1 MSSVKPPAA
10 QRPKILAVDDNP
22 ANLLVIRRV
31 LAKLEVDVV
40 EAACGNDALR
50 ATLDDEFA
58 LILLDVYMPDINGFE
73 VAEILS
79 QEETT
84 RQTPIIFVTAT
95 YADDVH
101 RLKGYGFGA
110 VDYMAKPLEMT
121 ILLSKVQVFLE
132 LYRHRVALRDAL
144 SELSERNR
152 QLELEVEQRRQMEQ
166 EMRHLAMHDMLT
178 GLPNRTLFMD
188 RLATAHTRALR
199 HKGMFALVYVDVDRF
214 KDVNDTWGHAAGD
227 AMLVELA
234 SRLRESL
241 RENDTVARL
250 GGDEFALVLEEL
262 EDVNAGRL
270 RLERLQAA
278 LQTPMA
284 YQHEDQQVN
293 LIIAASIGLAVYP
306 QDGADVGTLL
316 HAADQAMYLTKR
328 SRIESGL
335 RAENIN

>member
-1 MSSVKPPAA
+1 MLVTKPAVV

-31 LAKLEVDVV
+31 LAKLDVEVV
-40 EAACGNDALR
+40 EAASGNDALK

-58 LILLDVYMPDINGFE
+58 LVLLDVYMPDINGFE

-79 QEETT
+79 QEEST

-110 VDYMAKPLEMT
+110 VDYMAKPLEATM
-121 ILLSKVQVFLE
+121 LLSKVQVFLE

-152 QLELEVEQRRQMEQ
+152 QLEIEVEQRKQMEQ

-178 GLPNRTLFMD
+178 GLPNRALFMD
-188 RLATAHTRALR
+188 RLESAHHRAQR
-199 HKGMFALVYVDVDRF
+199 HGGMFALVYVDVDRF
-214 KDVNDTWGHAAGD
+214 KAVNDTWGHGAGD
-227 AMLVELA
+227 AVLIELA
-234 SRLRESL
+234 TRLRGAL

-262 EDVNAGRL
+262 DDINDAHRL
-270 RLERLQAA
+270 MERVSESLLA
-278 LQTPMA
+278 PMH
-284 YQHEDQQVN
+284 YQRDGEQ
-293 LIIAASIGLAVYP
+293 LTLSIGASIGLAAYP
-306 QDGADVGTLL
+306 ADGAEVDALL

-328 SRIESGL
+328 SRETV
-335 RAENIN
+335 

>member
-1 MSSVKPPAA
+1 MPVSTQAA
-10 QRPKILAVDDNP
+10 TQRPKILAVDDNP

-31 LAKLEVDVV
+31 LAKLDVDVV
-40 EAACGNDALR
+40 EASSGNDALK

-58 LILLDVYMPDINGFE
+58 LVLLDVYMPDINGFE

-79 QEETT
+79 QEEST

-110 VDYMAKPLEMT
+110 VDYMAKPLEAT

-132 LYRHRVALRDAL
+132 LYRHRVALRAAL
-144 SELSERNR
+144 GELSERNR
-152 QLELEVEQRRQMEQ
+152 QLEVEQRKQMEQ

-178 GLPNRTLFMD
+178 GLPNRVLFMD
-188 RLATAHTRALR
+188 RLESAHQRALR
-199 HKGMFALVYVDVDRF
+199 HGGMFALVYVDVDRF

-234 SRLRESL
+234 ARLRSTL
-241 RENDTVARL
+241 RDNDTVARL

-262 EDVNAGRL
+262 EDEQGAQRL
-270 RLERLQAA
+270 LERVCAA
-278 LQTPMA
+278 LSPPM
-284 YQHEDQQVN
+284 QHQRDGDEIS
-293 LIIAASIGLAVYP
+293 LAIRASVGLAIYP
-306 QDGADVGTLL
+306 ADGAEVGALL
-316 HAADQAMYLTKR
+316 HAADQAMYRSKR
-328 SRIESGL
+328 GRD
-335 RAENIN
+335 AA

>member
-1 MSSVKPPAA
+1 MLVTKPVAV

-31 LAKLEVDVV
+31 LAKLDVEVV
-40 EAACGNDALR
+40 EAACGNDALK

-58 LILLDVYMPDINGFE
+58 LVLLDVYMPDINGFE

-110 VDYMAKPLEMT
+110 VDYMAKPLEAT

-152 QLELEVEQRRQMEQ
+152 QLEIEVEQRKQMEQ

-178 GLPNRTLFMD
+178 GLPNRALFMD
-188 RLATAHTRALR
+188 RLESAHHRAQR
-199 HKGMFALVYVDVDRF
+199 HGGMFALVYVDVDRF
-214 KDVNDTWGHAAGD
+214 KEVNDTWGHGAGD
-227 AMLVELA
+227 AVLIELA
-234 SRLRESL
+234 ARLRGAL

-262 EDVNAGRL
+262 DDINDAHRL
-270 RLERLQAA
+270 MERVSQSLLAPMHYQRDGEA
-278 LQTPMA
+278 LT
-284 YQHEDQQVN
+284 
-293 LIIAASIGLAVYP
+293 LGIAASIGLAAYP
-306 QDGADVGTLL
+306 ADGAEVDALL

-328 SRIESGL
+328 SRDTV
-335 RAENIN
+335 

>member
-1 MSSVKPPAA
+1 MFVTKPVVA

-31 LAKLEVDVV
+31 LAKLDVEVV
-40 EAACGNDALR
+40 EAACGNDALK

-58 LILLDVYMPDINGFE
+58 LVLLDVYMPDINGFE

-110 VDYMAKPLEMT
+110 VDYMAKPLEAT

-144 SELSERNR
+144 NELSERNR
-152 QLELEVEQRRQMEQ
+152 QLEIEVEQRKQMEQ

-178 GLPNRTLFMD
+178 GLPNRALFMD
-188 RLATAHTRALR
+188 RLESAHHRAQR
-199 HKGMFALVYVDVDRF
+199 HGGMFALVYVDVDRF
-214 KDVNDTWGHAAGD
+214 KEVNDTWGHGAGD
-227 AMLVELA
+227 AVLIELSA
-234 SRLRESL
+234 RLRGAL

-262 EDVNAGRL
+262 DDINDAHRL
-270 RLERLQAA
+270 MERVTQSLQS
-278 LQTPMA
+278 PMHYLRDGEELTLA
-284 YQHEDQQVN
+284 
-293 LIIAASIGLAVYP
+293 IAASIGVAAYP
-306 QDGADVGTLL
+306 ADGAEVDALL
-316 HAADQAMYLTKR
+316 HAADQAMYLIKR
-328 SRIESGL
+328 SRDTV
-335 RAENIN
+335 

>member
-1 MSSVKPPAA
+1 MLVTKPAA
-10 QRPKILAVDDNP
+10 VQRPKILAVDDNP

-31 LAKLEVDVV
+31 LAKLDVEVV
-40 EAACGNDALR
+40 EAACGNDALK

-58 LILLDVYMPDINGFE
+58 LVLLDVYMPDINGFE

-110 VDYMAKPLEMT
+110 VDYMAKPLEAT

-152 QLELEVEQRRQMEQ
+152 QLEIEVEQRKQMEQ

-178 GLPNRTLFMD
+178 GLPNRALFMD
-188 RLATAHTRALR
+188 RLESAHHRAQR
-199 HKGMFALVYVDVDRF
+199 HGGMFALVYVDVDRF
-214 KDVNDTWGHAAGD
+214 KEVNDTWGHGAGD
-227 AMLVELA
+227 AVLIELSA
-234 SRLRESL
+234 RLRGAL

-262 EDVNAGRL
+262 DDINDAHRL
-270 RLERLQAA
+270 MERVTQSLQA
-278 LQTPMA
+278 PMHYLRDGEELTLA
-284 YQHEDQQVN
+284 
-293 LIIAASIGLAVYP
+293 IAASIGVAAYP
-306 QDGADVGTLL
+306 ADGAEVDALL
-316 HAADQAMYLTKR
+316 HAADQAMYMIKR
-328 SRIESGL
+328 SRDT
-335 RAENIN
+335 A

>member
-1 MSSVKPPAA
+1 MFVTKPVVA

-31 LAKLEVDVV
+31 LAKLDVEVV
-40 EAACGNDALR
+40 EAACGNDALK

-58 LILLDVYMPDINGFE
+58 LVLLDVYMPDINGFE

-110 VDYMAKPLEMT
+110 VDYMAKPLEAT

-144 SELSERNR
+144 NELSERNR
-152 QLELEVEQRRQMEQ
+152 QLEIEVEQRKQMEQ

-178 GLPNRTLFMD
+178 GLPNRALFMD
-188 RLATAHTRALR
+188 RLESAHHRAQR
-199 HKGMFALVYVDVDRF
+199 HGGMFALVYVDVDRF
-214 KDVNDTWGHAAGD
+214 KEVNDTWGHGAGD
-227 AMLVELA
+227 AVLIELSA
-234 SRLRESL
+234 RLRGAL

-262 EDVNAGRL
+262 DDINDAHRL
-270 RLERLQAA
+270 MERVTLSLQA
-278 LQTPMA
+278 PMHYLRDGEELTLA
-284 YQHEDQQVN
+284 
-293 LIIAASIGLAVYP
+293 IAASIGVAAYP
-306 QDGADVGTLL
+306 ADGAEVDALL
-316 HAADQAMYLTKR
+316 HAADQAMYLIKR
-328 SRIESGL
+328 SRDTV
-335 RAENIN
+335 

>member
-1 MSSVKPPAA
+1 MLVTKPAVL

-31 LAKLEVDVV
+31 LAKLDVEVV
-40 EAACGNDALR
+40 EAASGNDALK

-58 LILLDVYMPDINGFE
+58 LVLLDVYMPDINGFE

-110 VDYMAKPLEMT
+110 VDYMAKPLEAT

-144 SELSERNR
+144 SELSARNR
-152 QLELEVEQRRQMEQ
+152 QLEIEVEQRKQMEQ

-178 GLPNRTLFMD
+178 GLPNRALFMD
-188 RLATAHTRALR
+188 RLESAHHRAQR
-199 HKGMFALVYVDVDRF
+199 HGGMFALVYVDVDRF
-214 KDVNDTWGHAAGD
+214 KEVNDTWGHGAGD
-227 AMLVELA
+227 AVLIELA
-234 SRLRESL
+234 ARLRGAL

-262 EDVNAGRL
+262 DDINDAHRL
-270 RLERLQAA
+270 MARVTQSLQA
-278 LQTPMA
+278 PMH
-284 YQHEDQQVN
+284 YLRDGED
-293 LIIAASIGLAVYP
+293 LTLAIAASIGVAAYP
-306 QDGADVGTLL
+306 ADGAEVDALL
-316 HAADQAMYLTKR
+316 HAADQAMYLIKR
-328 SRIESGL
+328 SRDTV
-335 RAENIN
+335 

>member
-1 MSSVKPPAA
+1 MLVTKPAVP

-31 LAKLEVDVV
+31 LAKLDVEVV
-40 EAACGNDALR
+40 EAACGNDALK

-58 LILLDVYMPDINGFE
+58 LVLLDVYMPDINGFE

-79 QEETT
+79 QEEST

-95 YADDVH
+95 YANDVH

-110 VDYMAKPLEMT
+110 VDYMAKPLEAT

-144 SELSERNR
+144 QELSERNR
-152 QLELEVEQRRQMEQ
+152 QLEIEVVQRKQMEQ

-178 GLPNRTLFMD
+178 GLPNRALFMD
-188 RLATAHTRALR
+188 RLESAHHRASR
-199 HKGMFALVYVDVDRF
+199 NDGMFALVYVDVDRF
-214 KDVNDTWGHAAGD
+214 KEVNDTWGHAAGD
-227 AMLVELA
+227 AVLVELA
-234 SRLRESL
+234 LRLRGAL

-262 EDVNAGRL
+262 EDIQDAYRL
-270 RLERLQAA
+270 MERVTTSLQA
-278 LQTPMA
+278 PMR
-284 YQHEDQQVN
+284 YVRDGQQIT
-293 LIIAASIGLAVYP
+293 LSIAASFGLAAYP
-306 QDGADVGTLL
+306 ADGAEVDALL
-316 HAADQAMYLTKR
+316 HAADQAMYLSKR
-328 SRIESGL
+328 SRD
-335 RAENIN
+335 AA

>member
-1 MSSVKPPAA
+1 MTKPVAP

-31 LAKLEVDVV
+31 LARLDVEVV
-40 EAACGNDALR
+40 EAASGNDALK
-50 ATLDDEFA
+50 ATLDSEFA
-58 LILLDVYMPDINGFE
+58 LVLLDVYMPDINGFE

-79 QEETT
+79 QEEST

-110 VDYMAKPLEMT
+110 VDYMAKPLDAT

-144 SELSERNR
+144 RELSERNR

-178 GLPNRTLFMD
+178 GLPNRALFMD
-188 RLATAHTRALR
+188 RLESAHHRAVR
-199 HKGMFALVYVDVDRF
+199 NEGMFALVYVDVDGF
-214 KDVNDTWGHAAGD
+214 KGVNDTWGHAAGD
-227 AMLVELA
+227 ALLVELA
-234 SRLRESL
+234 RRLRGSL

-250 GGDEFALVLEEL
+250 GGDEFALVLEDL
-262 EDVNAGRL
+262 EDVDAARC
-270 RLERLQAA
+270 RLEDVRLC
-278 LQTPMA
+278 LQVPMA
-284 YQHEDQQVN
+284 YTGDGGEVN
-293 LIIAASIGLAVYP
+293 LSIAASIGLATYP
-306 QDGADVGTLL
+306 ADGAEVGALL
-316 HAADQAMYLTKR
+316 HAADQAMYLVKR
-328 SRIESGL
+328 ARD
-335 RAENIN
+335 R

>member
-1 MSSVKPPAA
+1 MFVTKPPAV

-31 LAKLEVDVV
+31 LAKLDVEVV
-40 EAACGNDALR
+40 EASSGNDALK
-50 ATLDDEFA
+50 ATLDAEFA
-58 LILLDVYMPDINGFE
+58 LVLLDVYMPDINGFE

-79 QEETT
+79 QEEGT

-110 VDYMAKPLEMT
+110 VDYMAKPLEAT

-132 LYRHRVALRDAL
+132 LYRHRVALRAAL
-144 SELSERNR
+144 GELSERNR
-152 QLELEVEQRRQMEQ
+152 QLEIEVEQRRLMEQ

-178 GLPNRTLFMD
+178 GLPNRALFMD
-188 RLATAHTRALR
+188 RLESAHHRAVR
-199 HKGMFALVYVDVDRF
+199 HGGMFALVYVDVDRF
-214 KDVNDTWGHAAGD
+214 KEVNDTWGHAAGD

-234 SRLRESL
+234 ARLRSTL

-262 EDVNAGRL
+262 EDLQDAERL
-270 RLERLQAA
+270 LERVRAVL
-278 LQTPMA
+278 LSPMR
-284 YQHEDQQVN
+284 YLRDGEEIELPVR
-293 LIIAASIGLAVYP
+293 ASIGLAAYP
-306 QDGADVGTLL
+306 ADGAEVGALL
-316 HAADQAMYLTKR
+316 HAADQAMYLIKR
-328 SRIESGL
+328 GGEV
-335 RAENIN
+335 A

>member
-1 MSSVKPPAA
+1 MFVTKPVAV

-31 LAKLEVDVV
+31 LAKLDVDVV
-40 EAACGNDALR
+40 EAACGNNALK

-58 LILLDVYMPDINGFE
+58 LVLLDVYMPDINGFE

-110 VDYMAKPLEMT
+110 VDYMAKPLEAT

-152 QLELEVEQRRQMEQ
+152 QLEIEVEQRKQMEQ

-178 GLPNRTLFMD
+178 GLPNRALFMD
-188 RLATAHTRALR
+188 RLESAHHRAQR
-199 HKGMFALVYVDVDRF
+199 HGGMFALVYVDVDRF
-214 KDVNDTWGHAAGD
+214 KEVNDTWGHGAGD
-227 AMLVELA
+227 AVLIELA
-234 SRLRESL
+234 ARLRGAL

-262 EDVNAGRL
+262 DDISDAHRL
-270 RLERLQAA
+270 MERVTQSLQA
-278 LQTPMA
+278 PMRYLRDGEELTLA
-284 YQHEDQQVN
+284 
-293 LIIAASIGLAVYP
+293 IAASIGVAAYP
-306 QDGADVGTLL
+306 ADGAEVDALL
-316 HAADQAMYLTKR
+316 HAADQAMYLIKR
-328 SRIESGL
+328 SRDT
-335 RAENIN
+335 A

>member
-1 MSSVKPPAA
+1 MFVTKPVAV

-31 LAKLEVDVV
+31 LAKLDVEVV
-40 EAACGNDALR
+40 EAACGNDALK

-58 LILLDVYMPDINGFE
+58 LVLLDVYMPDINGFE

-110 VDYMAKPLEMT
+110 VDYMAKPLEAT

-152 QLELEVEQRRQMEQ
+152 QLEIEVEQRKQMEQ

-178 GLPNRTLFMD
+178 GLPNRALFMD
-188 RLATAHTRALR
+188 RLESAHHRAQR
-199 HKGMFALVYVDVDRF
+199 HGGMFALVYVDVDRF
-214 KDVNDTWGHAAGD
+214 KEVNDTWGHGAGD
-227 AMLVELA
+227 AVLIELA
-234 SRLRESL
+234 ARLRGAL

-262 EDVNAGRL
+262 DDINDAHRL
-270 RLERLQAA
+270 MERVSESLLA
-278 LQTPMA
+278 PMR
-284 YQHEDQQVN
+284 YQRDGEQVT
-293 LIIAASIGLAVYP
+293 LSIGASIGLAAYP
-306 QDGADVGTLL
+306 ADGAEVDALL

-328 SRIESGL
+328 SRDTV
-335 RAENIN
+335 

>member
-1 MSSVKPPAA
+1 MFVTKSPAV

-31 LAKLEVDVV
+31 LAKLDVEVV
-40 EAACGNDALR
+40 EASSGNDALK

-58 LILLDVYMPDINGFE
+58 LVLLDVYMPDINGFE

-79 QEETT
+79 QEEGT

-110 VDYMAKPLEMT
+110 VDYMAKPLEAT

-132 LYRHRVALRDAL
+132 LYRHRVALRAAL
-144 SELSERNR
+144 GELSERNR
-152 QLELEVEQRRQMEQ
+152 QLEIEVEQRRLMEQ

-178 GLPNRTLFMD
+178 GLPNRALFMD
-188 RLATAHTRALR
+188 RLESAHHRATR
-199 HKGMFALVYVDVDRF
+199 HGGMFALVYVDVDRF
-214 KDVNDTWGHAAGD
+214 KAVNDTWGHAAGD

-234 SRLRESL
+234 ARLRSTL

-262 EDVNAGRL
+262 EDMQDAERL
-270 RLERLQAA
+270 LERVRAA
-278 LQTPMA
+278 LLSPMR
-284 YQHEDQQVN
+284 YLRDGEEIELSVS
-293 LIIAASIGLAVYP
+293 ASIGLAAYP
-306 QDGADVGTLL
+306 ADGAEVGALL
-316 HAADQAMYLTKR
+316 HAADQAMYLIKR
-328 SRIESGL
+328 GREV
-335 RAENIN
+335 A

>member
-1 MSSVKPPAA
+1 MFVTKPVAV

-31 LAKLEVDVV
+31 LAKLDVEVV
-40 EAACGNDALR
+40 EAACGNDALK

-58 LILLDVYMPDINGFE
+58 LVLLDVYMPDINGFE

-110 VDYMAKPLEMT
+110 VDYMAKPLEAT

-152 QLELEVEQRRQMEQ
+152 QLEIEVEQRKQMEQ

-178 GLPNRTLFMD
+178 GLPNRALFMD
-188 RLATAHTRALR
+188 RLESAHHRAQR
-199 HKGMFALVYVDVDRF
+199 HGGMFALVYVDVDRF
-214 KDVNDTWGHAAGD
+214 KEVNDTWGHGAGD
-227 AMLVELA
+227 AVLIELSA
-234 SRLRESL
+234 RLRGAL

-262 EDVNAGRL
+262 DDINDAHRL
-270 RLERLQAA
+270 MERVTQSLQA
-278 LQTPMA
+278 PMHYLRDGEEITLA
-284 YQHEDQQVN
+284 
-293 LIIAASIGLAVYP
+293 IAASIGVAAYP
-306 QDGADVGTLL
+306 ADGAEVDALL
-316 HAADQAMYLTKR
+316 HAADQAMYLIKR
-328 SRIESGL
+328 SRDTV
-335 RAENIN
+335 

>member
-1 MSSVKPPAA
+1 MFVTKPVAV

-31 LAKLEVDVV
+31 LAKLDVEVV
-40 EAACGNDALR
+40 EAACGNDALK

-58 LILLDVYMPDINGFE
+58 LVLLDVYMPDINGFE

-110 VDYMAKPLEMT
+110 VDYMAKPLEAT

-152 QLELEVEQRRQMEQ
+152 QLEIEVEQRKQMEQ

-178 GLPNRTLFMD
+178 GLPNRALFMD
-188 RLATAHTRALR
+188 RLESAHHRAQR
-199 HKGMFALVYVDVDRF
+199 HGGMFALVYVDVDRF
-214 KDVNDTWGHAAGD
+214 KEVNDTWGHGAGD
-227 AMLVELA
+227 AVLIELA
-234 SRLRESL
+234 ARLRGAL

-262 EDVNAGRL
+262 DDINDAHRL
-270 RLERLQAA
+270 MERVSQSLLA
-278 LQTPMA
+278 PMHH
-284 YQHEDQQVN
+284 QRDGET
-293 LIIAASIGLAVYP
+293 LTLSIAASIGLAAYP
-306 QDGADVGTLL
+306 ADGAEVDALL

-328 SRIESGL
+328 SRDTV
-335 RAENIN
+335 

>member
-1 MSSVKPPAA
+1 MFVTKPVAV

-31 LAKLEVDVV
+31 LAKLDVDVV
-40 EAACGNDALR
+40 EAACGNDALK

-58 LILLDVYMPDINGFE
+58 LVLLDVYMPDINGFE

-110 VDYMAKPLEMT
+110 VDYMAKPLEAT

-152 QLELEVEQRRQMEQ
+152 QLEIEVEQRKQMEQ

-178 GLPNRTLFMD
+178 GLPNRALFMD
-188 RLATAHTRALR
+188 RLESAHHRAQR
-199 HKGMFALVYVDVDRF
+199 HGGMFALVYVDVDRF
-214 KDVNDTWGHAAGD
+214 KEVNDTWGHGAGD
-227 AMLVELA
+227 AVLIELSA
-234 SRLRESL
+234 RLRGAL

-262 EDVNAGRL
+262 DDINDAHRL
-270 RLERLQAA
+270 MERVTQSLQA
-278 LQTPMA
+278 PMHYLRDGEQLTLA
-284 YQHEDQQVN
+284 
-293 LIIAASIGLAVYP
+293 IAASIGVAAYP
-306 QDGADVGTLL
+306 ADGAEVDALL
-316 HAADQAMYLTKR
+316 HAADQAMYLIKR
-328 SRIESGL
+328 SRDT
-335 RAENIN
+335 A

>member
-1 MSSVKPPAA
+1 
-10 QRPKILAVDDNP
+10 
-22 ANLLVIRRV
+22 LV
-31 LAKLEVDVV
+31 
-40 EAACGNDALR
+40 
-50 ATLDDEFA
+50 
-58 LILLDVYMPDINGFE
+58 LLDVYMPDINGFE

-79 QEETT
+79 QEEST

-110 VDYMAKPLEMT
+110 VDYMAKPLEAT

-152 QLELEVEQRRQMEQ
+152 QLEIEVEQRKQMEQ

-178 GLPNRTLFMD
+178 GLPNRALFMD
-188 RLATAHTRALR
+188 RLESAHHRAQR
-199 HKGMFALVYVDVDRF
+199 HGGMFALVYVDVDRF
-214 KDVNDTWGHAAGD
+214 KAVNDTWGHGAGD
-227 AMLVELA
+227 AVLIELA
-234 SRLRESL
+234 TRLRGAL

-262 EDVNAGRL
+262 DDINDAHRL
-270 RLERLQAA
+270 MERVSESLLA
-278 LQTPMA
+278 PMH
-284 YQHEDQQVN
+284 YQRDGEQ
-293 LIIAASIGLAVYP
+293 LTLSIGASIGLAAYP
-306 QDGADVGTLL
+306 ADGAEVDALL

-328 SRIESGL
+328 SRETV
-335 RAENIN
+335 

>member
-1 MSSVKPPAA
+1 MLVTKPAVV

-31 LAKLEVDVV
+31 LAKLDVEVV
-40 EAACGNDALR
+40 EAASGNDALK

-58 LILLDVYMPDINGFE
+58 LVLLDVYMPDINGFE

-79 QEETT
+79 QEEST

-110 VDYMAKPLEMT
+110 VDYMAKPLEAT

-152 QLELEVEQRRQMEQ
+152 QLEIEVEQRKQMEQ

-178 GLPNRTLFMD
+178 GLPNRALFMD
-188 RLATAHTRALR
+188 RLESAHHRAQR
-199 HKGMFALVYVDVDRF
+199 HGGMFALVYVDVDRF
-214 KDVNDTWGHAAGD
+214 KAVNDTWGHGAGD
-227 AMLVELA
+227 AVLIELA
-234 SRLRESL
+234 TRLRGAL

-262 EDVNAGRL
+262 DDINDAHRL
-270 RLERLQAA
+270 MERVSESLLA
-278 LQTPMA
+278 PMH
-284 YQHEDQQVN
+284 YQRDGEQ
-293 LIIAASIGLAVYP
+293 LTLSIGASIGLAAYP
-306 QDGADVGTLL
+306 ADGAEVDALL

-328 SRIESGL
+328 SRETV
-335 RAENIN
+335 

>member
-1 MSSVKPPAA
+1 MFVTKPVAV

-31 LAKLEVDVV
+31 LAKLDVDVV
-40 EAACGNDALR
+40 EAACGNDALK

-58 LILLDVYMPDINGFE
+58 LVLLDVYMPDINGFE

-110 VDYMAKPLEMT
+110 VDYMAKPLEAT

-152 QLELEVEQRRQMEQ
+152 QLEIEVEQRKQMEQ

-178 GLPNRTLFMD
+178 GLPNRALFMD
-188 RLATAHTRALR
+188 RLESAHHRAQR
-199 HKGMFALVYVDVDRF
+199 HGGMFALVYVDVDRF
-214 KDVNDTWGHAAGD
+214 KEVNDTWGHGAGD
-227 AMLVELA
+227 AVLIELA
-234 SRLRESL
+234 ARLRGAL

-262 EDVNAGRL
+262 DDINDAHRL
-270 RLERLQAA
+270 MERVSESLLA
-278 LQTPMA
+278 PMR
-284 YQHEDQQVN
+284 YQRDGEQVT
-293 LIIAASIGLAVYP
+293 LSIGASIGLAAYP
-306 QDGADVGTLL
+306 ADGAEVDALL

-328 SRIESGL
+328 SRDTV
-335 RAENIN
+335 

>member
-1 MSSVKPPAA
+1 MFVSKPPAV

-31 LAKLEVDVV
+31 LSKLDVDVV
-40 EAACGNDALR
+40 EASCGNDALK

-58 LILLDVYMPDINGFE
+58 LVLLDVYMPDINGFE

-79 QEETT
+79 QEEST

-110 VDYMAKPLEMT
+110 VDYMAKPLEAT

-152 QLELEVEQRRQMEQ
+152 QLEIEVEQRKQMEQ

-178 GLPNRTLFMD
+178 GLPNRALFMD
-188 RLATAHTRALR
+188 RLESAHHRASR
-199 HKGMFALVYVDVDRF
+199 NSGMFALVYVDVDRF
-214 KDVNDTWGHAAGD
+214 KDVNDTWGHGAGD

-234 SRLRESL
+234 TRLCGTL

-262 EDVNAGRL
+262 EDIQDAHRL
-270 RLERLQAA
+270 LERVRAA
-278 LQTPMA
+278 LLPPMHYA
-284 YQHEDQQVN
+284 RDGQQ
-293 LIIAASIGLAVYP
+293 LALPISASIGLAAYP
-306 QDGADVGTLL
+306 ADGAEVNALL
-316 HAADQAMYLTKR
+316 HAADQAMYLIKR
-328 SRIESGL
+328 SRDTV
-335 RAENIN
+335 

>member
-1 MSSVKPPAA
+1 MTKPVTAP
-10 QRPKILAVDDNP
+10 RPKILAVDDNP

-31 LAKLEVDVV
+31 LAKLDVDVV
-40 EAACGNDALR
+40 EASCGNDALK

-58 LILLDVYMPDINGFE
+58 LVLLDVYMPDINGFE

-79 QEETT
+79 QEEST

-110 VDYMAKPLEMT
+110 VDYMAKPLEAT

-152 QLELEVEQRRQMEQ
+152 QLEIEVEQRKQMEQ

-178 GLPNRTLFMD
+178 GLPNRALFMD
-188 RLATAHTRALR
+188 RLQSAHHRASR
-199 HKGMFALVYVDVDRF
+199 HGGMFALVYVDVDRF
-214 KDVNDTWGHAAGD
+214 KDVNDTWGHGAGD
-227 AMLVELA
+227 ALLVELA
-234 SRLRESL
+234 ARLCSTL

-262 EDVNAGRL
+262 EDIQDAHRL
-270 RLERLQAA
+270 LERVRAA
-278 LQTPMA
+278 LLTPMS
-284 YQHEDQQVN
+284 YQRDGQEVM
-293 LIIAASIGLAVYP
+293 LSIGASIGLAAYP
-306 QDGADVGTLL
+306 VDGAEVDALL
-316 HAADQAMYLTKR
+316 HAADQAMYLIKR
-328 SRIESGL
+328 KG
-335 RAENIN
+335 

>member
-1 MSSVKPPAA
+1 MFVAKPSAPP
-10 QRPKILAVDDNP
+10 RPKILAVDDNP

-31 LAKLEVDVV
+31 LAKLDVEVV
-40 EAACGNDALR
+40 EAASGNDALK

-58 LILLDVYMPDINGFE
+58 LVLLDVYMPDINGFE

-79 QEETT
+79 QEEST

-110 VDYMAKPLEMT
+110 VDYMAKPLEAT

-152 QLELEVEQRRQMEQ
+152 QLEIEVEQRKQMEQ

-178 GLPNRTLFMD
+178 GLPNRALFMD
-188 RLATAHTRALR
+188 RLESAHHRAQR
-199 HKGMFALVYVDVDRF
+199 HGGVFALVYVDVDRF
-214 KDVNDTWGHAAGD
+214 KEVNDTWGHGAGD
-227 AMLVELA
+227 AVLIELSA
-234 SRLRESL
+234 RLRGAL

-262 EDVNAGRL
+262 DDINDAHRL
-270 RLERLQAA
+270 MERVTQSLQA
-278 LQTPMA
+278 PMH
-284 YQHEDQQVN
+284 YLRDGED
-293 LIIAASIGLAVYP
+293 LTLAIAASIGVAAYP
-306 QDGADVGTLL
+306 ADGAEVDALL
-316 HAADQAMYLTKR
+316 HAADQAMYMIKR
-328 SRIESGL
+328 SREEA
-335 RAENIN
+335 RN

>member
-1 MSSVKPPAA
+1 MFVTKLPVV

-31 LAKLEVDVV
+31 LAKLDVEVV
-40 EAACGNDALR
+40 EANSGNEALK

-58 LILLDVYMPDINGFE
+58 LVLLDVYMPDINGFE

-110 VDYMAKPLEMT
+110 VDYMAKPLEAT

-144 SELSERNR
+144 GELSERNR
-152 QLELEVEQRRQMEQ
+152 QLEIEVEQRRQVEQ

-178 GLPNRTLFMD
+178 GLPNRALFMD
-188 RLATAHTRALR
+188 RLESAHHRALR
-199 HKGMFALVYVDVDRF
+199 NGGIFALVYVDVDRF
-214 KDVNDTWGHAAGD
+214 KEVNDTWGHAAGD
-227 AMLVELA
+227 AVLIELA
-234 SRLRESL
+234 QRLRGAL

-262 EDVNAGRL
+262 DGIEDAHRL
-270 RLERLQAA
+270 
-278 LQTPMA
+278 MA
-284 YQHEDQQVN
+284 RVSASLSLPLCYVHEGAEVP
-293 LIIAASIGLAVYP
+293 LSIAASIGVAAYP
-306 QDGADVGTLL
+306 ADGSEVETLL
-316 HAADQAMYLTKR
+316 HAADQAMYLIKR
-328 SRIESGL
+328 SRET
-335 RAENIN
+335 A

>member
-1 MSSVKPPAA
+1 MLVTKPVAV

-31 LAKLEVDVV
+31 LAKLDVEVV
-40 EAACGNDALR
+40 EAACGNDALK

-58 LILLDVYMPDINGFE
+58 LVLLDVYMPDINGFE

-110 VDYMAKPLEMT
+110 VDYMAKPLEAT

-152 QLELEVEQRRQMEQ
+152 QLEIEVEQRKQMEQ

-178 GLPNRTLFMD
+178 GLPNRALFMD
-188 RLATAHTRALR
+188 RLESAHHRAQR
-199 HKGMFALVYVDVDRF
+199 HGGMFALVYVDVDRF
-214 KDVNDTWGHAAGD
+214 KEVNDTWGHGAGD
-227 AMLVELA
+227 AVLIELA
-234 SRLRESL
+234 ARLRGAL

-262 EDVNAGRL
+262 DDINDAHRL
-270 RLERLQAA
+270 MERVSQSPLA
-278 LQTPMA
+278 PMHH
-284 YQHEDQQVN
+284 QRDGET
-293 LIIAASIGLAVYP
+293 LTLSIAASIGLAAYP
-306 QDGADVGTLL
+306 ADGAEVDALL

-328 SRIESGL
+328 SRDTV
-335 RAENIN
+335 

>member
-1 MSSVKPPAA
+1 MTKSPAT

-31 LAKLEVDVV
+31 LAKLDVEVV
-40 EAACGNDALR
+40 EASCGNDALK

-58 LILLDVYMPDINGFE
+58 LVLLDVYMPDINGFE

-79 QEETT
+79 QEEGT

-110 VDYMAKPLEMT
+110 VDYMAKPLEAT

-132 LYRHRVALRDAL
+132 LYRHRVALRAAL
-144 SELSERNR
+144 GELSERNR
-152 QLELEVEQRRQMEQ
+152 QLEIEVEQRKLMEQ

-178 GLPNRTLFMD
+178 GLPNRALFMD
-188 RLATAHTRALR
+188 RLESAHHRAVR
-199 HKGMFALVYVDVDRF
+199 HGGMFALVYVDVDRF
-214 KDVNDTWGHAAGD
+214 KEVNDTWGHAAGD

-234 SRLRESL
+234 ARLRSTL

-262 EDVNAGRL
+262 EDLQDAERL
-270 RLERLQAA
+270 LERVRAA
-278 LQTPMA
+278 LLSPMQ
-284 YQHEDQQVN
+284 YQRDGEEITLSVS
-293 LIIAASIGLAVYP
+293 ASIGLAAYP
-306 QDGADVGTLL
+306 ADGAEVGALL
-316 HAADQAMYLTKR
+316 HAADQAMYQIKR
-328 SRIESGL
+328 GGD
-335 RAENIN
+335 AV

>member
-1 MSSVKPPAA
+1 MLVTKPAVV

-31 LAKLEVDVV
+31 LAKLDVEVV
-40 EAACGNDALR
+40 EAASGNDALK

-58 LILLDVYMPDINGFE
+58 LVLLDVYMPDINGFE

-79 QEETT
+79 QEEST

-110 VDYMAKPLEMT
+110 VDYMAKPLEAT

-152 QLELEVEQRRQMEQ
+152 QLEIEVEQRKQMEQ

-178 GLPNRTLFMD
+178 GLPNRALFMD
-188 RLATAHTRALR
+188 RLESAHHRAQR
-199 HKGMFALVYVDVDRF
+199 HGGMFALVYVDVDRF
-214 KDVNDTWGHAAGD
+214 KEVNDTWGHSAGD
-227 AMLVELA
+227 AVLIELA
-234 SRLRESL
+234 ARLRGAL

-262 EDVNAGRL
+262 DDINDAHRL
-270 RLERLQAA
+270 MERVTQSLLA
-278 LQTPMA
+278 PMHH
-284 YQHEDQQVN
+284 QRDGEQ
-293 LIIAASIGLAVYP
+293 LTLSIAASIGLAAYP
-306 QDGADVGTLL
+306 ADGAEVNALL

-328 SRIESGL
+328 SREEA
-335 RAENIN
+335 RN

>member
-1 MSSVKPPAA
+1 MFVTKSPAT

-31 LAKLEVDVV
+31 LAKLDVEVV
-40 EAACGNDALR
+40 EASSGNDALK

-58 LILLDVYMPDINGFE
+58 LVLLDVYMPDINGFE

-79 QEETT
+79 QEEGT

-110 VDYMAKPLEMT
+110 VDYMAKPLEAT

-132 LYRHRVALRDAL
+132 LYRHRVALRAAL
-144 SELSERNR
+144 AELSERNR
-152 QLELEVEQRRQMEQ
+152 QLEIEVEQRRLMEQ

-178 GLPNRTLFMD
+178 GLPNRALFMD
-188 RLATAHTRALR
+188 RLESAHHRATR
-199 HKGMFALVYVDVDRF
+199 HGGMFALVYVDVDRF
-214 KDVNDTWGHAAGD
+214 KEVNDTWGHAAGD

-234 SRLRESL
+234 ARLRGTL

-262 EDVNAGRL
+262 EDMQDAERL
-270 RLERLQAA
+270 LERVRAA
-278 LQTPMA
+278 LLSPMQ
-284 YQHEDQQVN
+284 YLRDGEE
-293 LIIAASIGLAVYP
+293 IALSVSASIGLAAYP
-306 QDGADVGTLL
+306 ADGAEVDALL
-316 HAADQAMYLTKR
+316 HAADQAMYLIKR
-328 SRIESGL
+328 SRDVV
-335 RAENIN
+335 

>member
-1 MSSVKPPAA
+1 MLVTKPAA
-10 QRPKILAVDDNP
+10 VQRPKILAVDDNP

-31 LAKLEVDVV
+31 LAKLDVEVV
-40 EAACGNDALR
+40 EAACGNDALK

-58 LILLDVYMPDINGFE
+58 LVLLDVYMPDINGFE

-110 VDYMAKPLEMT
+110 VDYMAKPLEAT

-152 QLELEVEQRRQMEQ
+152 QLEIEVEQRKQMEQ

-178 GLPNRTLFMD
+178 GLPNRALFMD
-188 RLATAHTRALR
+188 RLESAHHRAQR
-199 HKGMFALVYVDVDRF
+199 HGGMFALVYVDVDRF
-214 KDVNDTWGHAAGD
+214 KEVNDTWGHGAGD
-227 AMLVELA
+227 AVLIELSA
-234 SRLRESL
+234 RLRGAL

-262 EDVNAGRL
+262 DDINDAHRL
-270 RLERLQAA
+270 MERVTQSLQA
-278 LQTPMA
+278 PMHYLRDGEQLTLA
-284 YQHEDQQVN
+284 
-293 LIIAASIGLAVYP
+293 IAASIGVAAYP
-306 QDGADVGTLL
+306 ADGAEVDALL
-316 HAADQAMYLTKR
+316 HAADQAMYLIKR
-328 SRIESGL
+328 SRDTV
-335 RAENIN
+335 

>member
-1 MSSVKPPAA
+1 MLVTKPAVP

-31 LAKLEVDVV
+31 LAKLDVEVV
-40 EAACGNDALR
+40 EAACGNDALK

-58 LILLDVYMPDINGFE
+58 LVLLDVYMPDINGFE

-79 QEETT
+79 QEEST

-110 VDYMAKPLEMT
+110 VDYMAKPLEAT

-144 SELSERNR
+144 QELSERNR
-152 QLELEVEQRRQMEQ
+152 QLEIEVVQRKQMEQ

-178 GLPNRTLFMD
+178 GLPNRALFMD
-188 RLATAHTRALR
+188 RLESAHHRASR
-199 HKGMFALVYVDVDRF
+199 NDGMFALVYVDVDRF
-214 KDVNDTWGHAAGD
+214 KEVNDTWGHAAGD
-227 AMLVELA
+227 AVLVELA
-234 SRLRESL
+234 LRLRGAL

-262 EDVNAGRL
+262 EDIQDAYRL
-270 RLERLQAA
+270 MERVTTSLQA
-278 LQTPMA
+278 PMR
-284 YQHEDQQVN
+284 YVRDGQQIT
-293 LIIAASIGLAVYP
+293 LSIAASFGLAAYP
-306 QDGADVGTLL
+306 ADGAEVDALL
-316 HAADQAMYLTKR
+316 HAADQAMYLSKR
-328 SRIESGL
+328 SRD
-335 RAENIN
+335 AA

>member
-1 MSSVKPPAA
+1 MLVTKPVAV

-31 LAKLEVDVV
+31 LAKLDVDVV
-40 EAACGNDALR
+40 EAACGNDALK

-58 LILLDVYMPDINGFE
+58 LVLLDVYMPDINGFE

-110 VDYMAKPLEMT
+110 VDYMAKPLEAT

-152 QLELEVEQRRQMEQ
+152 QLEIEVEQRKQMEQ

-178 GLPNRTLFMD
+178 GLPNRALFMD
-188 RLATAHTRALR
+188 RLESAHHRAQR
-199 HKGMFALVYVDVDRF
+199 HGGMFALVYVDVDRF
-214 KDVNDTWGHAAGD
+214 KEVNDTWGHGAGD
-227 AMLVELA
+227 AVLIELA
-234 SRLRESL
+234 ARLRGAL

-262 EDVNAGRL
+262 DDISDAHRL
-270 RLERLQAA
+270 MERVTQSLQAPMHYLRDGEA
-278 LQTPMA
+278 LTLA
-284 YQHEDQQVN
+284 
-293 LIIAASIGLAVYP
+293 IAASIGVAAYP
-306 QDGADVGTLL
+306 ADGAEVDALL
-316 HAADQAMYLTKR
+316 HAADQAMYLIKR
-328 SRIESGL
+328 SRDTV
-335 RAENIN
+335 

>member
-1 MSSVKPPAA
+1 MLVTKPALV

-31 LAKLEVDVV
+31 LAKLDVEVV
-40 EAACGNDALR
+40 EAASGNDALK

-58 LILLDVYMPDINGFE
+58 LVLLDVYMPDINGFE

-79 QEETT
+79 QEEST

-110 VDYMAKPLEMT
+110 VDYMAKPLEAT

-152 QLELEVEQRRQMEQ
+152 QLEIEVEQRKQMEQ

-178 GLPNRTLFMD
+178 GLPNRALFMD
-188 RLATAHTRALR
+188 RLESAHHRAQR
-199 HKGMFALVYVDVDRF
+199 HGGMFALVYVDVDRF
-214 KDVNDTWGHAAGD
+214 KTVNDTWGHGAGD
-227 AMLVELA
+227 AVLIELA
-234 SRLRESL
+234 ARLRGAL

-262 EDVNAGRL
+262 DDINDAHRL
-270 RLERLQAA
+270 MERVTQSLLA
-278 LQTPMA
+278 PMH
-284 YQHEDQQVN
+284 YQRDGEQ
-293 LIIAASIGLAVYP
+293 LTLSIAASIGLAAYP
-306 QDGADVGTLL
+306 ADGAEVDALL

-328 SRIESGL
+328 SRE
-335 RAENIN
+335 AA

>member
-1 MSSVKPPAA
+1 MFVTKLPVV

-31 LAKLEVDVV
+31 LAKLDVEVV
-40 EAACGNDALR
+40 EANSGNEALK

-58 LILLDVYMPDINGFE
+58 LVLLDVYMPDINGFE

-110 VDYMAKPLEMT
+110 VDYMAKPLEAT

-144 SELSERNR
+144 AELSERNR
-152 QLELEVEQRRQMEQ
+152 QLEIEVEQRRQVEQ

-178 GLPNRTLFMD
+178 GLPNRALFMD
-188 RLATAHTRALR
+188 RLESAHHRALR
-199 HKGMFALVYVDVDRF
+199 NGGMFALVYVDVDRF
-214 KDVNDTWGHAAGD
+214 KEVNDTWGHAAGD
-227 AMLVELA
+227 AVLIELA
-234 SRLRESL
+234 QRLRGAL

-250 GGDEFALVLEEL
+250 GGDEFAQVLEEL
-262 EDVNAGRL
+262 DGIEDAHRL
-270 RLERLQAA
+270 
-278 LQTPMA
+278 MA
-284 YQHEDQQVN
+284 RVSASLRVPLCYVHEGAEV
-293 LIIAASIGLAVYP
+293 LLSIAASIGVAAYP
-306 QDGADVGTLL
+306 ADGSEVEALL

-328 SRIESGL
+328 SGET
-335 RAENIN
+335 A